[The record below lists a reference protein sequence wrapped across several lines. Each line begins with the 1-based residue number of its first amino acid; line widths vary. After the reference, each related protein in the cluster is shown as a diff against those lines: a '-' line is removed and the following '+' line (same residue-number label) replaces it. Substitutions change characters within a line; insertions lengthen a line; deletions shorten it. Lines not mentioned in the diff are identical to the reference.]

1 MNGSIMVS
9 TVKERKDYIMTNLT
23 NNEQAVLN
31 SIHEICTEDFS
42 ADLERISADVNMTIY
57 SVRGVIGSLVK
68 KNRVVCEQEERADR
82 LFYDIFY
89 KDEDGKILSYGDW
102 S

>member
-1 MNGSIMVS
+1 MVS

-23 NNEQAVLN
+23 QNEQIIL
-31 SIHEICTEDFS
+31 EMTRMYCQ
-42 ADLERISADVNMTIY
+42 ADYAADVVLLANASGMSVY
-57 SVRGVIGSLVK
+57 SVKGVIGSLVK
-68 KNRVVCEQEERADR
+68 KDRVVCEQEERADR